1 MKRLYHS
8 STVKVS
14 DAGNI
19 RIKHK
24 ELFLS
29 DKMKKA
35 TEKVVTDA
43 RWKVTRTVALLNL
56 SLLQDTV
63 KANFSKYF
71 KSGATP
77 TANELNDVK
86 SILELIM
93 NGINA
98 DVSIKVRKVNSSILK
113 PNQKHLKDRVEGY
126 VTRRN
131 GSKGDV
137 HVVPS
142 YVESNSWQ
150 ATRVFIHEASHKYA
164 DTLDYG
170 EKGYMFSDGS
180 DFRQPGIV
188 ADQCRKNADS
198 FAYFCM
204 AVG

>member
-8 STVKVS
+8 SAVKVS
-14 DAGNI
+14 DAGDI

-35 TEKVVTDA
+35 TEQVVTDA

-56 SLLQDTV
+56 SPLQDTV

-77 TANELNDVK
+77 TSNELNDVK

-98 DVSIKVRKVNSSILK
+98 DVSIKVRKVNSSLLE
-113 PNQKHLKDRVEGY
+113 PDEKDIKDHVEGY
-126 VTRRN
+126 VTTRG

-142 YVESNSWQ
+142 YIKSNSWQ

-164 DTLDYG
+164 DTLDYD
-170 EKGYMFSDGS
+170 EQGYIFADGS
-180 DFRQPGIV
+180 DFREPGIV

-198 FAYFCM
+198 YAYFCM